1 MAGYSAKGAYIAKAQ
16 ACLLAAILLLAA
28 GAGPAF
34 GCGACGCTLNS
45 DWASQGFATI
55 PGFSLG
61 LRQDTFNQDQ
71 LRSGTSA
78 PSRSTFGFP
87 NGQEVQR
94 QTLNRNTTLALDYVA
109 AKAWGLTL
117 TVPAC
122 NRFHSTT
129 APGDTEPSWS
139 QGTGLGD
146 LRVMARYLG
155 FLEDASLGIQLGLKL
170 ATGAMNQT
178 FQGGPQAGTPL
189 DRGVQLGTGT
199 TDLLLG
205 VTRSGAWS
213 PEWKYSGQALLQH
226 PLASREDFRPGDGL
240 NANVGLRYEPGGAV
254 IPSLQLNA
262 RAERRES
269 GAQADVQ
276 NSGATL
282 VYLSPGA
289 TLQATASLQAF
300 AFLQVPIL
308 QRVNGLQLEFRASFS
323 LGLHYSF

>member
-226 PLASREDFRPGDGL
+226 PLASREDFRPGDGRMYDRL
-240 NANVGLRYEPGGAV
+240 INCDLFNGTTLVHGHNGYNDSPH
-254 IPSLQLNA
+254 SDSFYS
-262 RAERRES
+262 ES
-269 GAQADVQ
+269 GFGVININSRSNDVRI
-276 NSGATL
+276 
-282 VYLSPGA
+282 SPYA
-289 TLQATASLQAF
+289 
-300 AFLQVPIL
+300 III
-308 QRVNGLQLEFRASFS
+308 
-323 LGLHYSF
+323 